1 MQPPDNERNTALV
14 AGSTGLV
21 GRECVRLLAADPSVA
36 EVRALVRRHR
46 PNAEASP
53 RVRECLIDYEHLD
66 PSSEVFRVD
75 RIFCA
80 LGTTLRDAGS
90 REAFRKVDFN
100 YTLRVA
106 EAARAAGARHLLLV
120 SAAGA
125 DAGSRFFYN
134 RVKGELEEAAVRL
147 GYPSVTIA
155 RPSLL
160 IGERGSTRV
169 GEAIGKRLA
178 WLLPERWKPVSVA
191 QVALALVQ
199 SAKTDAPGVH
209 ILENPMLRAA
219 R

>member
-1 MQPPDNERNTALV
+1 MQPSDNRRTTALV

-21 GRECVRLLAADPSVA
+21 GRECARLLAADPSIA
-36 EVRALVRRHR
+36 EVRALVRRHC
-46 PNAEASP
+46 PKAEASP
-53 RVRECLIDYEHLD
+53 RVRDCLIDYEHLD
-66 PSSEVFRVD
+66 PNSAAFRVD
-75 RIFCA
+75 LVFCA

-90 REAFRKVDFN
+90 RESFRRVDFD

-134 RVKGELEEAAVRL
+134 RVKGELEEAIVRL

-160 IGERGSTRV
+160 TGERSSMRV
-169 GEAIGKRLA
+169 GEELGKRLA
-178 WLLPERWKPVSVA
+178 WLLPERWKPVSAA

-199 SAKTDAPGVH
+199 SARTDAPGVH
-209 ILENPMLRAA
+209 ILENPLLRAA